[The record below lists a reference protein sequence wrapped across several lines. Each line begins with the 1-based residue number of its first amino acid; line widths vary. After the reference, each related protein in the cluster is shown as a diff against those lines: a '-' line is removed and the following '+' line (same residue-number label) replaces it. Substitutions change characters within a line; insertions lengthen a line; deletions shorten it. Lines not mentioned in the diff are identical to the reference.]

1 MIKKILGLLVTSAS
15 ICSYAADDKTLAT
28 YKGGE
33 IKESQ
38 VFEQIKPQ
46 FEANP
51 QLKDKKFSDL
61 DAGIKEALVKQYLA
75 GKLIEQEAKNSGIEN
90 SREFQQKLEDSKKA
104 LLQAEYVE
112 SELKKQVTEKDIDAK
127 AKEIIGSLKDKNEVK
142 ISHILVES
150 EEIAKDII
158 ARIKKGEKF
167 AGLAKKYSKDAA
179 SKDKSGQVQNYLRQ
193 GAGNPKELDDK
204 IFSMK
209 KGEVS
214 DAPIKTDFGYHIVK
228 LEDIRKIKAPS
239 EREAKAQAAQMLR
252 SEKLNQMIEDL
263 NKKYDVKFLLEN
275 TQDTVDQAKN
285 QEKK

>member
-1 MIKKILGLLVTSAS
+1 MVKKILGLLVASTSIYSSLA
-15 ICSYAADDKTLAT
+15 IAEDKTLAT

-46 FEANP
+46 FEANA

-61 DAGIKEALVKQYLA
+61 DAGIKDALVKQYLA

-90 SREFQQKLEDSKKA
+90 SREFQQKIEDSKKA
-104 LLQAEYVE
+104 LLQAEYIE
-112 SELKKQVTEKDIDAK
+112 SELKKQVTEKDIDTK
-127 AKEIIGSLKDKNEVK
+127 AKEIVDSLKDKSEVK

-158 ARIKKGEKF
+158 SRIKKGEKF
-167 AGLAKKYSKDAA
+167 GNLAKKYSKDAA

-193 GAGNPKELDDK
+193 GAGSPKELDDK

-209 KGEVS
+209 KGESS
-214 DAPIKTDFGYHIVK
+214 DTPIKTDFGYHIVK
-228 LEDIRKIKAPS
+228 IDDIRKIKSPS
-239 EREAKAQAAQMLR
+239 ERDAKAQATQILR
-252 SEKLNQMIEDL
+252 SEKLNKIIEDL
-263 NKKYDVKFLLEN
+263 NKKYDVKFLTDGATEP
-275 TQDTVDQAKN
+275 K
-285 QEKK
+285 